1 MYTHIIALELYRYM
15 EIIDTITKKFTL
27 YNFFTHH
34 KHSGEKHGHTRI
46 KKRHESL
53 AHKEERKHRRM
64 EEENKVKEEKE
75 AFDAI
80 EKIREKE
87 HHGL

>member
-1 MYTHIIALELYRYM
+1 MYTHSITLELYRYM
-15 EIIDTITKKFTL
+15 EMIENFIHTVREYT
-27 YNFFTHH
+27 FFTHQRH
-34 KHSGEKHGHTRI
+34 SALKHTHVRAKR
-46 KKRHESL
+46 RHEPL

-64 EEENKVKEEKE
+64 EEENKVREEKE

-87 HHGL
+87 HHGI

>member
-1 MYTHIIALELYRYM
+1 MYTHSITLELYRYIEM
-15 EIIDTITKKFTL
+15 IENFTQIL
-27 YNFFTHH
+27 REYIFFTHNR
-34 KHSGEKHGHTRI
+34 HSTLKYTHARA
-46 KKRHESL
+46 KRRHEPL

>member
-15 EIIDTITKKFTL
+15 EIIENIARTFNPYD
-27 YNFFTHH
+27 FFTHH
-34 KHSGEKHGHTRI
+34 RHSGEKHHTRI
-46 KKRHESL
+46 KRRHEPA
-53 AHKEERKHRRM
+53 AHREERKHRQK
-64 EEENKVKEEKE
+64 EEETKVKEEKE

-87 HHGL
+87 HHGI